1 MTKDEE
7 LKIIA
12 SDCIMKTYEDIATEF
27 SLNKEQVRSIFR
39 KHKIKKKTKHF
50 KIEDL
55 SKESVEDIIN
65 NINNFSF
72 SYFEKKYNTTE
83 KVLRN
88 LLRKH
93 NITKVRV
100 QTFQKENEWSA
111 EELKVL
117 LENYEVYNNLELCKL
132 LPKRTEKAIIKKAH
146 ALGLYRESPWSD
158 SEVNLLKKLSHLPY
172 DNLAFLLE
180 RSVKAIKHKYYSLE
194 LPLKRDE
201 TTIECFVK
209 NFLISSNVPFV
220 FNTQLTKEFKY
231 RPDFCITSKKVI
243 IEVQGDYW
251 HSNPLFYDDEDCTL
265 KQIASREKD
274 AIKKEYYE
282 SLGYT
287 VVYVWESEIKTDP
300 KNVLQ
305 VLNNLLCQEGPSK
318 VEIL

>member
-7 LKIIA
+7 LNIIA
-12 SDCIMKTYEDIATEF
+12 SDCIMKTYEDIAKDF
-27 SLNKEQVRSIFR
+27 SLNREQVRTIFR
-39 KHKIKKKTKHF
+39 KHNIKKKTKYF

-55 SKESVEDIIN
+55 SEDSVEDILN

-93 NITKVRV
+93 NITKVRAK
-100 QTFQKENEWSA
+100 TFQKENEWSSD
-111 EELKVL
+111 ELKIL
-117 LENYEVYNNLELCKL
+117 LENYEFHNNLELCKL
-132 LPKRTEKAIIKKAH
+132 LPKRTERAIAKKMYS
-146 ALGLYRESPWSD
+146 LELYRESPWSD

-180 RSVKAIKHKYYSLE
+180 RSVKAIKHKYLSLK
-194 LPLKRDE
+194 LPLKRSE
-201 TTIECFVK
+201 TTIEYFVK
-209 NFLISSNVPFV
+209 NFLISANIPFV
-220 FNTQLTKEFKY
+220 FNTQLTKDFKY
-231 RPDFCITSKKVI
+231 RPDFCISSKKVI

-251 HSNPLFYDDEDCTL
+251 HANPLLYDEDDCTL
-265 KQIASREKD
+265 SQIASKEKD

-287 VVYVWESEIKTDP
+287 VVYVWESDIKTDP
-300 KNVLQ
+300 QNVLQ
-305 VLNNLLCQEGPSK
+305 VLKNLLCQEGPSTA
-318 VEIL
+318 EM